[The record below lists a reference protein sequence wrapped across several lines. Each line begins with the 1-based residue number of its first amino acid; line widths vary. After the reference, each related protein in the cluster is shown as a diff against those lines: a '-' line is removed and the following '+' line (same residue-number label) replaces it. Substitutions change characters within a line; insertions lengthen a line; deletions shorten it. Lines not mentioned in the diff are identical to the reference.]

1 MGFETPVMRF
11 WAGMKCTKCD
21 AEARMLLPMDATEVY
36 CKLCGTMSA
45 QVTEYEYI
53 PIVHG
58 RPTTDWWEL
67 AERLRTRI
75 NDLYAE
81 GAEIEEITRLERRL
95 HFIEV
100 EHIKLVDANNLFYSG
115 PAIDDRFI

>member
-1 MGFETPVMRF
+1 MN
-11 WAGMKCTKCD
+11 
-21 AEARMLLPMDATEVY
+21 
-36 CKLCGTMSA
+36 A
-45 QVTEYEYI
+45 QVTEYELI
-53 PIVHG
+53 PFLHE

-67 AERLRTRI
+67 AETLRRRI
-75 NDLYAE
+75 SGKYAE